1 MTSVKNKRGCTERNG
16 IKQKSKKK
24 EKKVSLIKAEAS
36 VYYSPISD
44 HNAH

>member
-1 MTSVKNKRGCTERNG
+1 MSCFQTHKIVFPE
-16 IKQKSKKK
+16 QK
-24 EKKVSLIKAEAS
+24 EKKKKSFLIKAEAS